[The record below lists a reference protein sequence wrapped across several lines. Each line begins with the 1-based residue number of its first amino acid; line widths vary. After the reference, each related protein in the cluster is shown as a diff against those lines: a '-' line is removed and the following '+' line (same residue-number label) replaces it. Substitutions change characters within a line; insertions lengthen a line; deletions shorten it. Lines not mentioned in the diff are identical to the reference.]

1 MAVAGAEARARA
13 RSRGGGIVRRL
24 RFETTLE
31 AYAYLAPLLL
41 LLIGFAAYPL
51 LDGIWA
57 SFTSR
62 AVGRP
67 GDFIGLANFRR
78 LFADDVFRGAAWN
91 SLTLTVGVVG
101 TKLVVGLAAASLLM
115 QRFPLRGLVR
125 ALVFLPWAVPA
136 LVSAMGWRWLLDEQ
150 YGAINAWGL
159 ESGLFERPV
168 DWLSDPSIG
177 MFSIG
182 IATVWQGLPFFIMM
196 FLGGMMAVPQELYE
210 AATIDGAGAL
220 ARFRYVTLPGIA
232 DIIAVTLMLSTI
244 WTFNSF
250 NAVFILTQGGPAD
263 RTHILP
269 TLAYQ
274 YGLQRSELG
283 LGSAVIVS
291 VLPLFVGLI
300 ILLTRRMLRE
310 KGVR

>member
-1 MAVAGAEARARA
+1 V
-13 RSRGGGIVRRL
+13 
-24 RFETTLE
+24 
-31 AYAYLAPLLL
+31 P
-41 LLIGFAAYPL
+41 
-51 LDGIWA
+51 
-57 SFTSR
+57 
-62 AVGRP
+62 
-67 GDFIGLANFRR
+67 
-78 LFADDVFRGAAWN
+78 
-91 SLTLTVGVVG
+91 
-101 TKLVVGLAAASLLM
+101 
-115 QRFPLRGLVR
+115 GLV
-125 ALVFLPWAVPA
+125 AV
-136 LVSAMGWRWLLDEQ
+136 LGWRWMFDDQAGVLNALLL
-150 YGAINAWGL
+150 G
-159 ESGLFERPV
+159 SGLAGFPV
-168 DWLSDPSIG
+168 DWLSDPEVALWSIA
-177 MFSIG
+177 
-182 IATVWQGLPFFIMM
+182 IASAWQGLPFFIMM

-210 AATIDGAGAL
+210 AATIDGAGAF
-220 ARFRYVTLPGIA
+220 ARFRHVTLPGIA